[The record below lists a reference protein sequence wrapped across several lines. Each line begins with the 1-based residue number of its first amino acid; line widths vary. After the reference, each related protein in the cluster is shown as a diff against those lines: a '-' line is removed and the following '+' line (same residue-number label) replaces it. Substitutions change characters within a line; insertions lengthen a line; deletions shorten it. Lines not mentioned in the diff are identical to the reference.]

1 MSNGDVCQIK
11 EFNSMIQ
18 QFITLHIPQDIPE
31 GTKYVFKANG
41 PTIDTKENKTE
52 NKKSEKDIDDKKV
65 KGLDA
70 VMVTAFN

>member
-1 MSNGDVCQIK
+1 
-11 EFNSMIQ
+11 MIQ

-41 PTIDTKENKTE
+41 PTIKSEEKTKENKTE